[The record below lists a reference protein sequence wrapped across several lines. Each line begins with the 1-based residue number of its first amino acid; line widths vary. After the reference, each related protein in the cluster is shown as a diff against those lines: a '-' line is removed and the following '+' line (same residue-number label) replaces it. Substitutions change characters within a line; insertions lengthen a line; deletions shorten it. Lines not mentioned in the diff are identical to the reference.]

1 MRNRQH
7 SSPFFRLLYL
17 NKNVGSL
24 AKKGRKLLN
33 KLPFLSKT
41 SKHHFKETESEFE
54 KEEI

>member
-1 MRNRQH
+1 
-7 SSPFFRLLYL
+7 L